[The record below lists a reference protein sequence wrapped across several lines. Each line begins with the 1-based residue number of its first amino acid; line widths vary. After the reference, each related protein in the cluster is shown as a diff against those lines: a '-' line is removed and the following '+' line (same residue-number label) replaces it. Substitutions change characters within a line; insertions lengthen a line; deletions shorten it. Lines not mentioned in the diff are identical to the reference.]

1 MSPGHCRRKLLRW
14 AFSCGLF
21 PWSYTMSF
29 YDLID
34 LGWSSFF
41 STPFDSLNLSGLAP
55 ARVARAERERY
66 LLMHAGG
73 YARAVLAGRLRH
85 ESLGP
90 GGLPVVGDWIVA
102 RLEDLPH
109 NGCVEADTHS
119 EAQFG
124 AARIEAILP
133 RRTLLS
139 RLDPSGGA
147 QQPLAANVD
156 LVLLAAGLDHDFN
169 PRRLERGAALAREA
183 GAEPVVVLTK
193 ADLRPDCRRELSQV
207 MSAVPGAYALALS
220 ARTGQGVDELRGLLT
235 PGVTAVLLGSSG
247 AGKSTLVN
255 RLLGSQQQRTA
266 AVREA
271 DSRGRHATT
280 HRELFPLPGGGLLI
294 DTPGLR
300 AFGLTGEDGVGD
312 LFADVE
318 RFAASCRFRDCRHEA
333 EPGCGVKQAMDRGE
347 LTPERYASFLKLR
360 SEAERIERRQAS
372 PTDLEAK
379 RKDKELGKLLKRY
392 ARINPKS

>member
-1 MSPGHCRRKLLRW
+1 
-14 AFSCGLF
+14 
-21 PWSYTMSF
+21 MSF

-34 LGWSSFF
+34 LGWSTFF
-41 STPFDSLNLSGLAP
+41 STFFDSLNLSALAP
-55 ARVARAERERY
+55 ARVVRAERERY

-73 YARAVLAGRLRH
+73 LVRAVLAGRMRH

-90 GGLPVVGDWIVA
+90 GGLPVVGDWVA
-102 RLEDLPH
+102 VRIEDTPDSDFSLDPDRSSQTQP
-109 NGCVEADTHS
+109 GV
-119 EAQFG
+119 
-124 AARIEAILP
+124 ARIEAILP

-139 RLDPSGGA
+139 RLDPSGGSR
-147 QQPLAANVD
+147 QPLAANVD

-193 ADLRPDCRRELSQV
+193 ADLRPDFSCRRELSLV

-220 ARTGQGVDELRGLLT
+220 AHTGQGVDELRGLLT

-255 RLLGSQQQRTA
+255 RLLGSERQRTA
-266 AVREA
+266 EVRED

-300 AFGLTGEDGVGD
+300 AFGLTGEDGMSD

-318 RFAASCRFRDCRHEA
+318 RFTENCRFRDCRHEA
-333 EPGCGVKQAMDRGE
+333 EPGCGVKQAVERGE
-347 LTPERYASFLKLR
+347 LSPERYASFLKLR

-372 PTDLEAK
+372 PADLEAK
-379 RKDKELGKLLKRY
+379 RRDKELGKLLKRY
-392 ARINPKS
+392 ARINPKG